1 MRPGIPIIFLVLAN
15 LLPLAGVLFLEW
27 SVFLVMMLFW
37 LENIIVGL
45 LNIPRILFATGDEDV
60 RKQKFSGRLFAAV
73 FFTVHYGIFTTVHG
87 MFVFSL
93 FGEDQYGELTIQLV
107 WQIIQSQQ
115 LYWAVAALFFSHLLS
130 LVMNYFLGGE
140 YQQARVKDM
149 MKQPYDRIV
158 LLHLGILSG
167 GIVIDMLALPI
178 AGLLALLVLKIIFDV
193 RAHVKEHQAL
203 ADEAVLTN

>member
-15 LLPLAGVLFLEW
+15 LLPLVGVLFLGW

-45 LNIPRILFATGDEDV
+45 LNIPRILFAMGDEDV
-60 RKQKFSGRLFAAV
+60 RKQKFSGRLFTAV

-87 MFVFSL
+87 VFVFSL